1 MLTEQIPAPSGN
13 RDYPAPSG
21 NRDYPGLIVRSQSGF
36 FTVQTESGM
45 LTCHL
50 RGRLKQG
57 KHVGDIA
64 AVGDRVQITRQP
76 DGTGSIESVEP
87 RRSSLVRLDPRPQG
101 VYQQVILANPD
112 QAVFVF
118 ACASP
123 TPRLRMLDRFLVI
136 AEKQGLPAV
145 IVANKIDLVGREQAE
160 KMFGFYPPIG
170 YPVIYACATPALPE
184 GHRDGVP
191 FGDDMAGGARETGQG
206 VEELRERLTGK
217 VSALAG
223 PSGVGKSSLLNAIQP
238 GLGLAVR
245 EISEAFHKGR
255 HTTTVRQL
263 FPLEGGGYVAD
274 TPGMRSLALWDTEP
288 EELDGYFPEL
298 APLVAACQFNDCN
311 HKTEPGCAVRAAVE
325 AGRVHPQRYDSYLR
339 LRAGEK

>member
-1 MLTEQIPAPSGN
+1 MVI
-13 RDYPAPSG
+13 
-21 NRDYPGLIVRSQSGF
+21 PGLIVRSQSGF

-64 AVGDRVQITRQP
+64 AVGDRVQVSCQP
-76 DGTGSIESVEP
+76 DGTGSIESIDA

-118 ACASP
+118 ACAD
-123 TPRLRMLDRFLVI
+123 PRPHLRMLDRFLVI
-136 AEKQGLPAV
+136 AEKQELPAL
-145 IVANKIDLVGREQAE
+145 IIANKTDLVGQEQAE
-160 KMFGFYPPIG
+160 ALFGLYPPIG
-170 YPVIYACATPALPE
+170 YPVLYTCA
-184 GHRDGVP
+184 R
-191 FGDDMAGGARETGQG
+191 TGQG
-206 VEELRERLTGK
+206 VDELRERLTGR

-223 PSGVGKSSLLNAIQP
+223 PSGVGKSSLLNAVQP

-245 EISEAFHKGR
+245 EVSAAVGKGR
-255 HTTTVRQL
+255 HTTTVREL
-263 FPLEGGGYVAD
+263 FALEGSGYVAD
-274 TPGMRSLALWDTEP
+274 MPGMRSLALWDTEP

-298 APLVAACQFNDCN
+298 APLVSQCQFNDCH
-311 HKTEPGCAVRAAVE
+311 HKSEPGCAVRAAVE

-339 LRAGEK
+339 LRAGEE